1 MKRLRQLKVHL
12 FPPITQGMALAIAQ
26 QTLAQH
32 PVASAPLICHGRKPE
47 NCNIYREISEPC
59 WYIYA
64 PWNDEKD
71 GNTLRSSRVIVI
83 GRETGTILYDGSASD
98 EG

>member
-12 FPPITQGMALAIAQ
+12 FPPITQPMALTIAQ
-26 QTLAQH
+26 QTLAQ
-32 PVASAPLICHGRKPE
+32 PLASAPLICHGSKPD
-47 NCNIYREISEPC
+47 NCSIYCEISEPC

-71 GNTLRSSRVIVI
+71 GNALRSSRVIVI
-83 GRETGTILYDGSASD
+83 GRETGMILYDGSASD